1 MEEQEK
7 SVLNQSQES
16 LTEEQKKKL
25 QELIEEEEGVTRKV
39 GGFWNA
45 IISIL
50 AVAMSLFAIYSA
62 IQPVTTQIL
71 RGVHVA
77 FLLAISFLYY
87 PIAKK
92 YKGKINVFDIFLCLL
107 GMACIIYMLVDFEDF
122 IYRAVTP
129 ELWDMISVFSSSFS
143 SLKLL
148 AEPLASLCP

>member
-122 IYRAVTP
+122 I
-129 ELWDMISVFSSSFS
+129 
-143 SLKLL
+143 
-148 AEPLASLCP
+148 